1 MVTASPDDRRIL
13 VSGLS
18 KSFGAVAAVDRLSFT
33 APAGSI
39 TGFLGPNG
47 AGKTTTLR
55 MLLGLVAPEAG
66 SATIGGRGYSALPAP
81 SDEVGAVLEASSFH
95 PGRSGRD
102 HLRVYCTVN
111 GYPRSRADEVLGLV
125 GLAAAGRRRVR
136 GYSLGMRQRLA
147 LATALLGDPG
157 VLVLDEPTGGLDPEG
172 IAWMRRLLRGF
183 ARQGR
188 AVLVS
193 SHVLSE
199 VQQLV
204 DHVVI
209 INHGRL
215 VWQGALDELSGHSA
229 AVGAAGAD
237 SLVVSVRTPQA
248 DELLTALTRAGVDG
262 ARADRTGPDGLR
274 VTGLAAADVGHLAF
288 ASGVE
293 LHGLTAE
300 RDDLEQVFF
309 ALTGSGGPTPGRVRP
324 GDATAGEPGGR
335 TPGDVE
341 RALEEAS

>member
-1 MVTASPDDRRIL
+1 MVAARDARRIV

-18 KSFGAVAAVDRLSFT
+18 KSFGAVPAVDRLSFT
-33 APAGSI
+33 APPGSI

-55 MLLGLVAPEAG
+55 MLLGLVAPDAG
-66 SATIGGRGYSALPAP
+66 SATIGGRAYAALPAP
-81 SDEVGAVLEASSFH
+81 SDEVGAVLEAASCH

-111 GYPRSRADEVLGLV
+111 GYPAGRADEVLELV
-125 GLAAAGRRRVR
+125 GLAGAGRRRVR

-183 ARQGR
+183 AQQGR
-188 AVLVS
+188 TVLVS

-199 VQQLV
+199 VQQLI

-209 INHGRL
+209 VNRGRL
-215 VWQGALDELSGHSA
+215 VWQGSLAEL
-229 AVGAAGAD
+229 AD
-237 SLVVSVRTPQA
+237 RDGRVVSVRTPQA
-248 DELLTALTRAGVDG
+248 DELLEALARAGADG
-262 ARADRTGPDGLR
+262 ARTARMGPDGLR
-274 VTGLAAADVGHLAF
+274 VTGMAAAEVGHLAF
-288 ASGVE
+288 LSGVE
-293 LHGLTAE
+293 LHGLAVQ
-300 RDDLEQVFF
+300 RNDLEQVFF
-309 ALTGSGGPTPGRVRP
+309 ALT
-324 GDATAGEPGGR
+324 AEPGEAQPSR
-335 TPGDVE
+335 V
-341 RALEEAS
+341 LEEAS